1 MDFDEETIARTSGFS
16 PADRR
21 LQLGLSAIIGRPDGT
36 VVEIFPDGTETA
48 LRAEA
53 MQITTLTRT
62 LRTGLAG
69 EALEQD
75 IQRGYTAFGS
85 GRRRLL

>member
-1 MDFDEETIARTSGFS
+1 MELR
-16 PADRR
+16 
-21 LQLGLSAIIGRPDGT
+21 QC
-36 VVEIFPDGTETA
+36 

-85 GRRRLL
+85 GQKRLL